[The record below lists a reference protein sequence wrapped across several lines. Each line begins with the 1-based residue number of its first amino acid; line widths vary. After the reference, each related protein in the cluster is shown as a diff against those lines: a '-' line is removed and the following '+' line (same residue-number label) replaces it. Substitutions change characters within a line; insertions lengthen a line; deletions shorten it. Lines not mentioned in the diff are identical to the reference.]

1 MVCTKVCIF
10 ALLFGSCLW
19 AYIIGSACTILSTL
33 DVETIE
39 HQHLM
44 DQLNV
49 MMENHNMA
57 DELRSELRTYFIQAL
72 RATLGLVE
80 SH

>member
-72 RATLGLVE
+72 RTTLGLVE
-80 SH
+80 SR